1 MAYGQQNARATNVIK
16 TMYQPTE
23 STETTQRM
31 SSTDGGE
38 IQLDEDTYKLAEKC
52 AKKLGLT
59 VDEFVSKAIDE
70 KHKKLNT
77 QNNPAHQSLT
87 ACMQNHR

>member
-1 MAYGQQNARATNVIK
+1 
-16 TMYQPTE
+16 MYHPTE

-70 KHKKLNT
+70 NIR
-77 QNNPAHQSLT
+77 N
-87 ACMQNHR
+87 